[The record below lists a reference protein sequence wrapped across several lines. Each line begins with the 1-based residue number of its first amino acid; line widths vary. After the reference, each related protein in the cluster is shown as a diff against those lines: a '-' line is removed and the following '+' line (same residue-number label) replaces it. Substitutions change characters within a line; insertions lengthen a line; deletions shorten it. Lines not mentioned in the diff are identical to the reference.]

1 MNSKLNKAV
10 TIIAKIA
17 EVFMW
22 IGAAFSIVITALVAT
37 GNQGMMWLFTDAAE
51 QSVLSTGGFTIVT
64 AGLASGQLVAAYIV
78 FFVTFLITC
87 VLMALVFRNIYLSF
101 KTAAGKT
108 KFSEGETPF
117 QPAIIRM
124 VREIGIF
131 CIAIP
136 IVQLIMS
143 IIGTAV
149 IGPDV
154 FEGSVGLFGIFV
166 GLVVLCLAQFF
177 AYGAQLQRDT
187 EGLV

>member
-1 MNSKLNKAV
+1 MNGKLNKAV
-10 TIIAKIA
+10 MIIAKIA

-22 IGAAFSIVITALVAT
+22 IGAALSLATTIVVAAGHPALMA
-37 GNQGMMWLFTDAAE
+37 LFTDAAE
-51 QSVLSTGGFTIVT
+51 QSILATGGFSIVT
-64 AGLASGQLVAAYIV
+64 AGLTGGQLTAAFII
-78 FFVTFLITC
+78 FFVTMLITC
-87 VLMALVFRNIYLSF
+87 VLLGMVFRNIYLAF

-124 VREIGIF
+124 VREIGIY

-136 IVQLIMS
+136 IVELVMS

-154 FEGSVGLFGIFV
+154 AEISVTFGSIFV